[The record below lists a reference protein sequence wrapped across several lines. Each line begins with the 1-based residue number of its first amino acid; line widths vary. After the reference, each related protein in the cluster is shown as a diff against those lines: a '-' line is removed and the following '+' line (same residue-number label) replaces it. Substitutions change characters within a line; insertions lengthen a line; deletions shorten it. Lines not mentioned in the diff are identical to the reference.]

1 MTRRE
6 MNCRTMNR
14 RAILKG
20 ALGGAASGAL
30 GLTLPPLTRAAFSQ
44 ESLAVV
50 PVSDGFVMLTGAGG
64 NVLVRTASTGQV
76 LVDSGAAASTDAVL
90 KRLRDMPG
98 AGHVTTVFN
107 THWHGEQVGGNL
119 AFGRSEATIVAHEK
133 TRAHLATD
141 YYLQNEDRYQKAQP
155 PAARPTVTFFTGDQT
170 LAGDKRIAYG
180 HLNEAHTDGDIYV
193 FFRDANVL
201 AVGDAISPVKD
212 PVLDWFGGGWVGG
225 RADSQEKLLKLVD
238 DKTRIVP
245 SYGPVVGRAELKAEF
260 DMTAELYDRMLDLLK
275 KGMSAQDMLDAG
287 LMKGLSRTFRD
298 PFRFAYDAHKG
309 YWAHHNSLTGDVL

>member
-1 MTRRE
+1 

-20 ALGGAASGAL
+20 ALGGAVS
-30 GLTLPPLTRAAFSQ
+30 LTLQPLARSAFSQ
-44 ESLAVV
+44 ASLDVL

-76 LVDSGAAASTDAVL
+76 LVDSGAAAFTDPVL
-90 KRLRDMPG
+90 KRLRELPG

-107 THWHGEQVGGNL
+107 THWHREQVGGNL
-119 AFGRSEATIVAHEK
+119 ALGRSEATIIAHEK

-141 YYLQNEDRYQKAQP
+141 YYLHDQDRYEKALP
-155 PAARPTVTFFTGDQT
+155 KEARPTVTFFTGDQT
-170 LAGDKRIAYG
+170 LASDKRIEYG
-180 HLNEAHTDGDIYV
+180 QLLEAHTDGDIYV

-201 AVGDAISPVKD
+201 AAGDAISPVKD
-212 PVLDWFGGGWVGG
+212 PELDWFGGGWLGG
-225 RADSQEKLLKLVD
+225 RVDAQEKLLKLSD
-238 DKTRIVP
+238 EKTRIVP
-245 SYGPVVGRAELKAEF
+245 SYGPVVGRAELEAEF
-260 DMTAELYDRMLDLLK
+260 DMTRVLFDRMLELVK

-298 PFRFAYDAHKG
+298 PFRFAYDAYKD
-309 YWAHHNSLTGDVL
+309 YWAHHNSLAPDLL